1 MSTDYHVAVD
11 AIVEACKGVALL
23 GRKEDPSANYAML
36 EAQFSFVERYCARLF
51 KINVEPFA
59 WLSVSDRG
67 DGIDVSISVDHAV
80 WGRISDRTYAEFS
93 ATKKDNRRKNLSGE
107 NPDYGVAFDKWWEIV
122 SNICQKAEG
131 DTRARMLGSIG
142 FMVAL
147 QQTGKCNYR
156 KGSKVSRTTV
166 EKMAR
171 SSSIRLGGGSP
182 VGTSDITRTIEI
194 FLKKCCGAFV
204 VEAGEREDAP
214 IPPNRSTPKP
224 TPLHRPSPS
233 PRPTPS
239 PTPPPQPRR
248 PWPVPTPPPPPP
260 RPEPPRKQWKPSTPP
275 PPPNPQRSKPRKEW
289 RPPPPPRVTET
300 KSFWRK
306 YPLFPVGIAA
316 ACVAGAVY
324 FVQDNNISAVKEK
337 VGSGWEAVRGGI
349 KGDSG
354 GSVPSPTYTPPTRP
368 TPTYTPPRP
377 STPTYTP
384 PRPSTPTYTP
394 QPTTSGGVAP
404 RPVTPEWPRP
414 KDWFYN
420 ECNVIER
427 NIQHYTGGGY
437 RYDRSSSRQVSSQ
450 ISTLRNLLSR
460 NDVNGSVRAYN
471 ELKQVYNSFV
481 NGCQWQ
487 ANLRHP
493 RYNHVVSSYT
503 PNRWEAENGWEFVNP
518 GTSDLSVRRKPVQV
532 RCDACRGHGYVVQ
545 KTRCYSCNGRG
556 RVPNPAAQVGQ
567 AVNVVGGLVNAFGG
581 GRRGRQV
588 PRIPQGPS
596 EIRCSSCNGTG
607 NQQQN
612 IRCNKCNGSG
622 TMYR

>member
-23 GRKEDPSANYAML
+23 GRSEDASVNYDNL
-36 EAQFSFVERYCARLF
+36 DAQFRFVEEYCARLF
-51 KINVEPFA
+51 KIKVAPYA
-59 WLSVSDRG
+59 WLSVEESG
-67 DGIDVSISVDHAV
+67 DGINVSVLVDQAVWSSISA
-80 WGRISDRTYAEFS
+80 RAYAEFS
-93 ATKKDNRRKNLSGE
+93 ATKKDNRRKNKATE
-107 NPDYGVAFDKWWEIV
+107 NPDVGVAFDKWWEIV

-131 DTRARMLGSIG
+131 GTCARILGSVG

-147 QQTGKCNYR
+147 QQSGKCNYR
-156 KGSKVSRTTV
+156 KGSKVSRTTI

-171 SSSIRLGGGSP
+171 ASSINLGDGSSI
-182 VGTSDITRTIEI
+182 GASDIASTIEI
-194 FLKKCCGAFV
+194 FLKKCCSAFV

-214 IPPNRSTPKP
+214 IPPSHPSPKP
-224 TPLHRPSPS
+224 TPSHRPHQS
-233 PRPTPS
+233 PRPTPT
-239 PTPPPQPRR
+239 PTPSPRPQPQPRR
-248 PWPVPTPPPPPP
+248 PWPTPTPPPSPP
-260 RPEPPRKQWKPSTPP
+260 RPEPPRKQWKPPSPP

-306 YPLFPVGIAA
+306 HPLLPVGIAA

-324 FVQDNNISAVKEK
+324 FAQDNNISAVKEK
-337 VGSGWEAVRGGI
+337 VGSGWEAIRGGI
-349 KGDSG
+349 NGDNG
-354 GSVPSPTYTPPTRP
+354 GSAQSPTYTPPARLT
-368 TPTYTPPRP
+368 
-377 STPTYTP
+377 STYTP

-394 QPTTSGGVAP
+394 QSTTYSGVAP
-404 RPVTPEWPRP
+404 QPVTPEWPRP

-427 NIQHYTGGGY
+427 NVQHYTGGGY
-437 RYDRSSSRQVSSQ
+437 RYDRSSARQVSAQ
-450 ISTLRNLLSR
+450 ISTLRNQLSR

-471 ELKQVYNSFV
+471 ELKQEYNSFV

-487 ANLRHP
+487 ANMRHP

-503 PNRWEAENGWEFVNP
+503 PNRWDAENGWEFVNP
-518 GTSDLSVRRKPVQV
+518 GTSDLTVRRKPVQV
-532 RCDACRGHGYVVQ
+532 RCDACRGRGSVVQ

-581 GRRGRQV
+581 GRRGRPM

-596 EIRCSSCNGTG
+596 EIRCSSCNGMG
-607 NQQQN
+607 SQQQEVRCS
-612 IRCNKCNGSG
+612 RCNG
-622 TMYR
+622 TGKTYR